1 MENKKSENNQLNSL
15 TNNIEKNRALMML
28 RSALGEILSY
38 FDNPDVVEI
47 YVNSDQYL
55 WVELQGKGRM
65 QTTLKVSEESV
76 RKIIE
81 MVATISNTIANADK
95 PLISAELPFYLYR
108 FEGSLPPVTM
118 KPSFN
123 IRKPAMKIFTL
134 DDYVNDGIITNR
146 QKEIIIEAVRAKK
159 NILIVGGTGSGK
171 TTLTNAILDEISNTG
186 DRIIILEDTRELVCS
201 AKDYEAFRTQDN
213 VSMNDLLKTTMRR
226 RPDRIVVG
234 EVRDKAALDLL
245 KAWNTGHPGGVC
257 TVHANSASG
266 GLLRLEQLI
275 QEAIPNPQQILI
287 GEAVSLIIYIS
298 RTAVEV
304 DGKVVAGRK
313 VQEICRCEG
322 YKHDE
327 YVLEYI
333 E

>member
-1 MENKKSENNQLNSL
+1 MENKQLEQVSK
-15 TNNIEKNRALMML
+15 IEKNRALMML
-28 RSALGEILSY
+28 RSALGGILGH

-55 WVELQGKGRM
+55 WIELQGKGRV
-65 QTTLKVSEESV
+65 QTELKVSEEDV

-123 IRKPAMKIFTL
+123 IRKPAVKIFTL
-134 DDYVNDGIITNR
+134 DDYVNDGIISENQR
-146 QKEIIIEAVRAKK
+146 KIIVDAVKTK
-159 NILIVGGTGSGK
+159 NNILIVGGTGSGK
-171 TTLTNAILDEISNTG
+171 TTLTNAILDEISKTG

-201 AKDYEAFRTQDN
+201 AKDFEAFRTQDN
-213 VSMNDLLKTTMRR
+213 VSMRDLLKTTMRR

-245 KAWNTGHPGGVC
+245 KAWNTGHPGGIC

-275 QEAIPNPQQILI
+275 QEAISNPQQILI

-298 RTAVEV
+298 RVVEEI
-304 DGKVVAGRK
+304 DGKGVSGRK
-313 VQEICRCEG
+313 VQEICRCKG
-322 YKHDE
+322 YKHGEYELE
-327 YVLEYI
+327 YVN
-333 E
+333 

>member
-1 MENKKSENNQLNSL
+1 
-15 TNNIEKNRALMML
+15 MML
-28 RSALGEILSY
+28 RSALGGILGH
-38 FDNPDVVEI
+38 FDNPEVVEI

-55 WVELQGKGRM
+55 WIELQGKGRV
-65 QTTLKVSEESV
+65 QTELKVSEEDV

-81 MVATISNTIANADK
+81 MVATISNTIANAEK

-123 IRKPAMKIFTL
+123 IRKPAVKLFTL
-134 DDYVNDGIITNR
+134 DDYVDDGIISENQR
-146 QKEIIIEAVRAKK
+146 RIIVDAVKSK
-159 NILIVGGTGSGK
+159 NNILIVGGTGSGK
-171 TTLTNAILDEISNTG
+171 TTLTNAILDEISKTG

-201 AKDYEAFRTQDN
+201 AKDFESFRTQDN
-213 VSMNDLLKTTMRR
+213 VTMRDLLKTTMRR

-275 QEAIPNPQQILI
+275 QEAISNPQQILI

-298 RTAVEV
+298 RVTEEV
-304 DGKVVAGRK
+304 DGRVVSGRK
-313 VQEICRCEG
+313 VQEICRCTG
-322 YKHDE
+322 YRHGEYELE
-327 YVLEYI
+327 YVE
-333 E
+333 

>member
-1 MENKKSENNQLNSL
+1 MENKQLEQVSK
-15 TNNIEKNRALMML
+15 IEKNRALMML
-28 RSALGEILSY
+28 RSALGGILGH

-55 WVELQGKGRM
+55 WIELQGKGRV
-65 QTTLKVSEESV
+65 QTELKVSEEDV

-123 IRKPAMKIFTL
+123 IRKPAVKIFTL
-134 DDYVNDGIITNR
+134 DDYVNDGIISENQR
-146 QKEIIIEAVRAKK
+146 KIIVDAVKTK
-159 NILIVGGTGSGK
+159 NNILIVGGTGSGK
-171 TTLTNAILDEISNTG
+171 TTLTNAILDEISKTG

-201 AKDYEAFRTQDN
+201 AKDFEAFRTQDN
-213 VSMNDLLKTTMRR
+213 VSMRDLLKTTMRR

-245 KAWNTGHPGGVC
+245 KAWNTGHPGGIC

-275 QEAIPNPQQILI
+275 QEAISNPQQILI

-298 RTAVEV
+298 RVTEEI

-313 VQEICRCEG
+313 VQEICRCTG
-322 YKHDE
+322 YKHGEYELE
-327 YVLEYI
+327 YVN
-333 E
+333 

>member
-1 MENKKSENNQLNSL
+1 MENKQSEQL
-15 TNNIEKNRALMML
+15 TKIEKNRALMML
-28 RSALGEILSY
+28 RSALGGILKH
-38 FDNPDVVEI
+38 FDNPEVVEI

-55 WVELQGKGRM
+55 WIELQGIGRV
-65 QTTLKVSEESV
+65 QTELKVNEEDV

-95 PLISAELPFYLYR
+95 PIIGAELPFYLYR

-123 IRKPAMKIFTL
+123 IRKPATKIFTL
-134 DDYVNDGIITNR
+134 DEYVADGIISQT
-146 QKEIIIEAVRAKK
+146 QKEIIIEAVKAKN

-171 TTLTNAILDEISNTG
+171 TTLTNAILDEISKTG

-201 AKDYEAFRTQDN
+201 AKDYESFRTQDN
-213 VSMNDLLKTTMRR
+213 VTMTDLLKTTMRR

-245 KAWNTGHPGGVC
+245 KAWNTGHPGGIC

-275 QEAIPNPQQILI
+275 QEAITSPQQILI

-298 RTAVEV
+298 RVTEEI

-313 VQEICRCEG
+313 VQEICRCNG
-322 YKHDE
+322 YKHGE
-327 YVLEYI
+327 YELEYI